1 MALDVAAVSNC
12 PKGFQMVNLNYLQ
25 AALQKGVQGASD
37 QHGSLLN
44 SI

>member
-25 AALQKGVQGASD
+25 AALQKEVQEAQTGT
-37 QHGSLLN
+37 GPC
-44 SI
+44 